1 MAKLEI
7 SKKNCK
13 SCGYCIK
20 YCPKGVLAIG
30 TGINKKGYQYVVVK
44 DQEAC
49 IGCKLCATVC
59 PDAAIEIYK

>member
-7 SKKNCK
+7 SKENCK

-20 YCPKGVLAIG
+20 YCPKSVLEIG

-44 DQEAC
+44 NQEAC